1 MTKRKAIIL
10 VLILL
15 IKIEVFS
22 QDLYNIKIDSIIY
35 NNITVFK
42 YGKIVDQNLK
52 IINCDSNGNYS
63 EISTSYLLITYN
75 DKCKFIYNTDYDS
88 MNRSKFIIN
97 VKCKKNK
104 KNYYFVSISNYYVW
118 QTYYRIKE
126 DYKKY
131 IVSQIDF
138 Y

>member
-15 IKIEVFS
+15 IKTEVFS

-63 EISTSYLLITYN
+63 EISTSYFLITYN

-88 MNRSKFIIN
+88 MNRSKFIIT